1 MLRRRWIVL
10 LAFMFCLASLV
21 VRSSHADGAID
32 CSTTALAAET
42 QTSAAQVQSLAA
54 RPQSSTTSP
63 NPSELEIVLDHV
75 TTLQDHLSICS
86 AQLTGEDRDSDV
98 VAIFAAGY
106 ARVALLKRLNRP
118 QAANALAVRTAADI
132 LKQISSAAP
141 PLGSSAVQRLT
152 ALRATILGF
161 QDAAASLPVQDWCAA
176 HGLAKGSASG
186 VYCTQAAS
194 YQEIQD
200 WCVGASV
207 GLATTLSSAT
217 QAYCVQLLTGQ
228 STGPD
233 YLPGSPQCD
242 ADIIACSN
250 RAIAYSTQCASNPAK
265 CADEN
270 LIFRFA
276 SHHAVSF
283 PDDAFLSGLSRDE
296 RTLAVRVGVPC
307 HIERFTRANY
317 YQQTWWYCDSD
328 GNYLRAFTFLN
339 GKFESRYIP

>member
-1 MLRRRWIVL
+1 VLRRRQIVL
-10 LAFMFCLASLV
+10 LAFILCLASLV

-32 CSTTALAAET
+32 CSTTALAGET
-42 QTSAAQVQSLAA
+42 QTSAAEVQSLAA
-54 RPQSSTTSP
+54 RPQSSTNSP
-63 NPSELEIVLDHV
+63 NPSELESVLDHV

-86 AQLTGEDRDSDV
+86 TKSTGEDRDSDI
-98 VAIFAAGY
+98 VAIFTAAY
-106 ARVALLKRLNRP
+106 ARVALLKRLNQP
-118 QAANALAVRTAADI
+118 QAANALATQTGADI
-132 LKQISSAAP
+132 LKQLSNAAP
-141 PLGSSAVQRLT
+141 PLGSDAVQRLT
-152 ALRATILGF
+152 ALRVTILGLPAP
-161 QDAAASLPVQDWCAA
+161 QSPVQDWCAA
-176 HGLAKGSASG
+176 HGLAKGSTSG

-194 YQEIQD
+194 YQEIED

-233 YLPGSPQCD
+233 NLPGSPQCD
-242 ADIIACSN
+242 ADIVACSK
-250 RAIAYSTQCASNPAK
+250 RALGYSTQCASNPAR

-276 SHHAVSF
+276 SLRTLSF
-283 PDDAFLSGLSRDE
+283 PDDAFLAGLSRDE

-339 GKFESRYIP
+339 GKYESSYTP